1 MGGRA
6 AGFCAT
12 PPPAPVDNWSDL
24 WINCG
29 QAVLGH
35 YPLGKVGAALRVKH
49 LLSNGTTNHQ
59 PTASTGGRSPANRP
73 PTPTTQPFSCAQQT
87 PSILPSYSAFNPGNL
102 LTSNQIAFHSVIKSL
117 PKLVQKPLQNG
128 GACPLLFCY
137 R

>member
-49 LLSNGTTNHQ
+49 LLSNGTT
-59 PTASTGGRSPANRP
+59 SNRP
-73 PTPTTQPFSCAQQT
+73 ADTSSHTIA
-87 PSILPSYSAFNPGNL
+87 SILRKIPSYQVSSSSNL
-102 LTSNQIAFHSVIKSL
+102 QL
-117 PKLVQKPLQNG
+117 KLVELSTNQQPAIPDQSSG
-128 GACPLLFCY
+128 S
-137 R
+137 